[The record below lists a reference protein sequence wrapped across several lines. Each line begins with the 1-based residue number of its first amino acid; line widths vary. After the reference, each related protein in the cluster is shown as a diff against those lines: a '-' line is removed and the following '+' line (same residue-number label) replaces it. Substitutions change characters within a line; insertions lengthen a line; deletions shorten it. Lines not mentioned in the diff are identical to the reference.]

1 MVKAVKGLGFRMVS
15 GFDARTR
22 TRKARLHIEGLGF
35 VLKCLPVRV
44 AVSEVLLQLG
54 HLVELWI
61 IHRLS

>member
-1 MVKAVKGLGFRMVS
+1 MVASIAIVIVIEIVLAIEILMPV
-15 GFDARTR
+15 RT
-22 TRKARLHIEGLGF
+22 G
-35 VLKCLPVRV
+35 PVRV

>member
-1 MVKAVKGLGFRMVS
+1 MAVVIVIEIVLAIEILMPV
-15 GFDARTR
+15 RT
-22 TRKARLHIEGLGF
+22 G
-35 VLKCLPVRV
+35 PVRV